1 MAKDIAADE
10 RGARVD
16 AVRCSGTTRAREE
29 ITGHVSAK
37 ASQGGKVGNATRV
50 VLRSEE
56 PGEPT
61 VPDAGDPRQRALQV
75 ARRMRYRT
83 QDRGGE
89 GTGAD
94 QWPEGWEAKER
105 TEAVML
111 KETSVRGERRAKTET
126 MTPDRT

>member
-1 MAKDIAADE
+1 MAQDLAADE

-16 AVRCSGTTRAREE
+16 AGRA
-29 ITGHVSAK
+29 GKAVVGNLSAK
-37 ASQGGKVGNATRV
+37 ARQAGKMGNQTKL
-50 VLRSEE
+50 VLWGDE
-56 PGEPT
+56 PGGPT

-75 ARRMRYRT
+75 ARRMRYRA

-111 KETSVRGERRAKTET
+111 KETSVRGEHRAKTEP

>member
-1 MAKDIAADE
+1 MAQDLAADE

-16 AVRCSGTTRAREE
+16 AGRA
-29 ITGHVSAK
+29 GKAVVGNLSAK
-37 ASQGGKVGNATRV
+37 ARQAGKMGNQTRL
-50 VLRSEE
+50 VLWGDE
-56 PGEPT
+56 PGGPT

-75 ARRMRYRT
+75 ARRMRYRA

-105 TEAVML
+105 TEVMML
-111 KETSVRGERRAKTET
+111 TETSVREERLEK
-126 MTPDRT
+126 PNP